1 MQPTPDEEAPVT
13 PEPIPRPPISRELVL
28 SVLRDGH
35 HVSDARRLRALAAL
49 ARSTAQE
56 RRRRDEAERAA

>member
-1 MQPTPDEEAPVT
+1 MT
-13 PEPIPRPPISRELVL
+13 PEPTPRPPISRELVL